1 MKHKNTLAVYVRNFV
16 FGVED
21 SLVSTV
27 GLLSGIASAGAS
39 TATIFLT
46 GTVLI
51 FVEAFSMA
59 VGSYLSEES
68 VEEYESKSHKASNKS
83 IFASIIMFFS
93 YFIAGFIPLAP
104 YILLGKGQALY
115 VSAFASLTALFVL
128 GVISAKLVGNSPVRK
143 GIEMLILGG
152 VAIAV
157 GVVVGNIANE
167 IIM

>member
-1 MKHKNTLAVYVRNFV
+1 
-16 FGVED
+16 
-21 SLVSTV
+21 
-27 GLLSGIASAGAS
+27 
-39 TATIFLT
+39 
-46 GTVLI
+46 
-51 FVEAFSMA
+51 
-59 VGSYLSEES
+59 
-68 VEEYESKSHKASNKS
+68 
-83 IFASIIMFFS
+83 
-93 YFIAGFIPLAP
+93 
-104 YILLGKGQALY
+104 LGKGQALY